1 VIAKPDPD
9 DERKP
14 KLLIMDRTPL
24 SVLSN
29 LDGALDWLFVPGC
42 DVWMTDMVLIESRRP
57 GEPSADRRSRERA
70 TFDRWFATNK
80 HLIRVV
86 STEVGKKYTDDT
98 TLWEMAGRPEHLRPS
113 TANLGEA
120 SVLDKIKTSRHLLQG
135 DEAFLV
141 LMDDRDGR
149 EALKVLRTNADLM
162 STQTFV
168 QWIAEDFK
176 IKAAE
181 TAWVTLERMLGEDLD
196 PGPAEDPVYLRTPG

>member
-1 VIAKPDPD
+1 LITKPAPG
-9 DERKP
+9 DEKKP

-57 GEPSADRRSRERA
+57 SEPGADPRSRARA
-70 TFDRWFATNK
+70 TFEKWLAAKK
-80 HLIRVV
+80 HLIHVV
-86 STEVGKKYTDDT
+86 STEMGKKHTDLM

-113 TANLGEA
+113 RPNGEA
-120 SVLDKIKTSRHLLQG
+120 SVLDKIKTSRHLFERN
-135 DEAFLV
+135 DAFLV

-149 EALKVLRTNADLM
+149 EALKVLRANADLM
-162 STQTFV
+162 STQTFL

-176 IKAAE
+176 IKAAK
-181 TAWVTLERMLGEDLD
+181 TAWLTLERRRGEFD
-196 PGPAEDPVYLRTPG
+196 PDPADIPT

>member
-1 VIAKPDPD
+1 VIIKPAPG

-57 GEPSADRRSRERA
+57 GEPGADPRSRERA
-70 TFDRWFATNK
+70 TFDRWFAAKK

-86 STEVGKKYTDDT
+86 STEVGKKYTDGM
-98 TLWEMAGRPEHLRPS
+98 TLWEMAGRPEHLKPS
-113 TANLGEA
+113 TANFGDA
-120 SVLDKIKTSRHLLQG
+120 SVLDKIKTFRHLLHG
-135 DEAFLV
+135 GEAFLV

-149 EALKVLRTNADLM
+149 EALRVLRTNADLM

-181 TAWVTLERMLGEDLD
+181 TAWVTLERMLGE
-196 PGPAEDPVYLRTPG
+196 